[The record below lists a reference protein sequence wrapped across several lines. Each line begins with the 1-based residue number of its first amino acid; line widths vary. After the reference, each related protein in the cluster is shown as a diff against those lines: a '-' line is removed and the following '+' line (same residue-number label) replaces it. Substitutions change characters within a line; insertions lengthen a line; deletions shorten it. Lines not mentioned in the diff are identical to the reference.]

1 MILQQNNYISYDTL
15 WQYQKG
21 YVDIQLDLPS
31 GKENHIVMCVAYVHE
46 EGWKG
51 YYGT

>member
-1 MILQQNNYISYDTL
+1 MTISERVC
-15 WQYQKG
+15 G
-21 YVDIQLDLPS
+21 YQLDLPS
-31 GKENHIVMCVAYVHE
+31 GKENHIVMCLAYVHE

>member
-1 MILQQNNYISYDTL
+1 MILQQNIYISYDTL

-31 GKENHIVMCVAYVHE
+31 REGNDTVMCLAYVHE